1 MKITL
6 RQKSIKNGNKSLY
19 LDYYDKGK
27 REYEF
32 LDLYLVPDDAPEARR
47 LNAATMQKA
56 QAIKAER
63 TINPEDRFVKQGV
76 AAESKKT
83 KDAPTLTEWIQ
94 KVYDMK
100 AKAGYSKTVLWNT
113 SHIKSLVEEYLASS
127 NKRNPR
133 IDKVGKEFITGF
145 LQYLQNDHA
154 NVTYKNSVRHLT
166 EGSLKQYQQQ
176 LVTVFNLAVKED
188 IIDKNPFT
196 ELNAQESFATPE
208 SSRTYLTVEELRR
221 FIEARYKSRCVR
233 AIENKMAFVFAC
245 FTGLRISDIRSLRW
259 CDIQGINGIPH
270 VRTTMI
276 KTKKVIFV
284 PLSMNA
290 MLWLPQRKEDAKD
303 TDKVFT
309 KLPAQ
314 SSLNDFVQ
322 RLAKAAGIEKHI
334 TFHSSRHTFATLTLK
349 ACKDL
354 FVVSKL
360 LGHANINTTK
370 VYAAVLD
377 STMDDAIK
385 KQEGILSNG
394 ANGTPIANADN
405 RQNTTISQ
413 PN

>member
-47 LNAATMQKA
+47 LNTATMQKA

-63 TINPEDRFVKQGV
+63 TLNPDARHDKQNEN
-76 AAESKKT
+76 AARKKANST
-83 KDAPTLTEWIQ
+83 PKLTEWIQ
-94 KVYDMK
+94 TVYDMK
-100 AKAGYSKTVLWNT
+100 AKAGYSETVLWNT
-113 SHIKSLVEEYLASS
+113 SHIKALIEEYLDYSH
-127 NKRNPR
+127 KRDPK
-133 IDKVGKEFITGF
+133 IGKIEKDFIIGF
-145 LQYLQNDHA
+145 LRYLQNEHT
-154 NVTYKNSVRHLT
+154 NVTYKNSVRRLT
-166 EGSLKQYQQQ
+166 EGTLKQYQQQ
-176 LVTVFNLAVKED
+176 LVTVLNVAVKED
-188 IIDKNPFT
+188 IIDKNPFF
-196 ELNAQESFATPE
+196 ELNERDIFATPD
-208 SSRTYLTVEELRR
+208 SSRAYLTIDELKR
-221 FIEARYKSRCVR
+221 FMEARYKSRSVR
-233 AIENKMAFVFAC
+233 SVENKMAFVFAC
-245 FTGLRISDIRSLRW
+245 FTGLRISDIRSLSW

-290 MLWLPQRKEDAKD
+290 MLWLPQRKEEAKD
-303 TDKVFT
+303 TDEVFT
-309 KLPAQ
+309 KLPQQ

-385 KQEGILSNG
+385 KQDGILSNG
-394 ANGTPIANADN
+394 ANGTPIANTDN
-405 RQNTTISQ
+405 RQDTTISQ